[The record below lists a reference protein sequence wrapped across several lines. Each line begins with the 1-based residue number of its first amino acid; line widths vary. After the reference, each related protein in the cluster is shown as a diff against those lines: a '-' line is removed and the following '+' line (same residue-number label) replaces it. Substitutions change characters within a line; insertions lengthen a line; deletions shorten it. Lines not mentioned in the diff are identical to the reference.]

1 MEQRSSR
8 FVDRLPFGTGAKVW
22 WILYPVLIYLA
33 AQTAVAIVMVIG
45 LTINI
50 MPLITPEVLADPMAF
65 QEQYIPLATEYVAEI
80 TLPLSWGLT
89 LVCLAVYIP
98 LFYRDMKKF
107 KIRPDRL
114 VKSNAFTWIGT
125 ALAALGFA
133 FGFTFLSL
141 FINLTEL
148 FPDMN
153 RNAVLFTDNPIF
165 TILLV
170 GVLTPIMEEFFV
182 RGLLFKR
189 LRCVMGFLPSALIS
203 SLFFGILHMTPPQ
216 IIYATALGVL
226 FAYLYEK
233 KGSIWVPVFAHF
245 VINTGITVF
254 EYLAPESLYET
265 LVSPLGFIIPFV
277 ISAGGVVLLI
287 TSVKKIPAYE
297 APVMELPV
305 AEVPVTE
312 IPQQ

>member
-8 FVDRLPFGTGAKVW
+8 YVDRLPMGTGGKVW
-22 WILYPVLIYLA
+22 WILYPLLIYLA
-33 AQTAVAIVMVIG
+33 VQMVIAIIMIVG

-50 MPLITPEVLADPMAF
+50 MPLITPDVVNDPASF
-65 QEQYIPLATEYVAEI
+65 QEQYIPIATEYIAKI
-80 TLPLSWGLT
+80 TLPLSWVLT
-89 LVCLAVYIP
+89 IVCLAAFIP
-98 LFYRDMKKF
+98 FFYHDMKKF
-107 KIRPDRL
+107 KIRPDKI
-114 VKSNAFTWIGT
+114 VKSSPLTWIGT

-133 FGFTFLSL
+133 FGFTFLSE
-141 FINLTEL
+141 FINLVEL

-153 RNAVLFTDNPIF
+153 RNAVLFTDNPFF

-189 LRCVMGFLPSALIS
+189 LRCVMGFLPSALLS

-216 IIYATALGVL
+216 IIYAAALGVL

-233 KGSIWVPVFAHF
+233 KGSIWAPVFAHF

-254 EYLAPESLYET
+254 EYLVPEDLYNSLIT
-265 LVSPLGFIIPFV
+265 PLGFIIPFA
-277 ISAGGVVLLI
+277 ISAVGVVLLI
-287 TSVKKIPAYE
+287 MSVKKIPAYE
-297 APVMELPV
+297 APIL
-305 AEVPVTE
+305 EVPAAPAIEV
-312 IPQQ
+312 PQE